1 MQIIGESIPH
11 NQHSKPA
18 YIFTHSHSKFKYIV
32 AFLLKKI
39 TVWKEIKKE
48 RNYTSSSV
56 FTGGINYLS
65 LCFGYTSLSYV

>member
-11 NQHSKPA
+11 NQHSKLA

-39 TVWKEIKKE
+39 TVWKEIKK
-48 RNYTSSSV
+48 RKKLYFSV